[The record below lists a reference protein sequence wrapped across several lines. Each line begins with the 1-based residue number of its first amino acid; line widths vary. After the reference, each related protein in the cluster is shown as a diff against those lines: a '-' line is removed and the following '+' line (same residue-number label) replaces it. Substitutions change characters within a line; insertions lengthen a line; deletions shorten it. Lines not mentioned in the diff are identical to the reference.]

1 MRDIPTVCKYSLGE
15 LKVCEEEIKNP
26 GQGSSKVLKRLS
38 SEQFYTKAKKAIG
51 DILINKV
58 KVEHSTSSTQPCSSL
73 ISLLGSKISMEEDER
88 SSSCSLQPINS
99 VIVHYCHHICEG
111 IDVSNRVHSQI
122 QKRTLMKPNMVSLLA
137 KGLYDKIQAK
147 IRQLFKKPL
156 ILCKGM
162 SSPDIDQMEAEVRQ
176 PMAAPSALCFLWNQK
191 YWQ

>member
-99 VIVHYCHHICEG
+99 VSSIIVTTFVKELTSVIESTVKFRRGH
-111 IDVSNRVHSQI
+111 
-122 QKRTLMKPNMVSLLA
+122 
-137 KGLYDKIQAK
+137 
-147 IRQLFKKPL
+147 
-156 ILCKGM
+156 
-162 SSPDIDQMEAEVRQ
+162 
-176 PMAAPSALCFLWNQK
+176 
-191 YWQ
+191 